1 METTNC
7 MHHECKQIRDTVN
20 CGVETEHYRIIVSGD
35 HFLGACGHFTVL
47 EITLIK
53 LFNIQ
58 IYVSFIHCVRRGARM
73 ALVRQKMHIGG

>member
-1 METTNC
+1 
-7 MHHECKQIRDTVN
+7 MHHECKHIRDTVN
-20 CGVETEHYRIIVSGD
+20 GDAETEHYHIIISGD
-35 HFLGACGHFTVL
+35 HFLGASGHFTVL
-47 EITLIK
+47 KITHIK